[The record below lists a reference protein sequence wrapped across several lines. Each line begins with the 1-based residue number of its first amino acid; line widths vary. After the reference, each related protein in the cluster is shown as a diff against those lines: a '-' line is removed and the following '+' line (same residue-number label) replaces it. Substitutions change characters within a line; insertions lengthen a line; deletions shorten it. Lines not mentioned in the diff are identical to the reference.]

1 MVNLRFWER
10 KSFSNYPE
18 DFKGLPKLPENVDD
32 NMYLAAASKAAETD
46 RASGA
51 YDQFLF
57 SEDLLQQM
65 PFEDS
70 VDDHLSLIQIRL
82 RDRGR
87 REVLVHQKALLEAKA
102 NLSKIENEMDAL
114 EARIGEQQQNLLNQE
129 EILEGRKPGKAGL
142 LWKGSPSEL
151 TSKAETRLK
160 LILPIALFAIVGL
173 VDLGIII
180 NSFTKIPGFKFTEAI
195 IFTAPAV
202 GVQLV
207 FPHFIGNR
215 INLVMRGHTKKVA
228 NTLEII
234 LLALLW
240 LTFVIV
246 MTEIRMNYIKVTA
259 ATEEPLSLSLELFL
273 YIGNA
278 LMLVG
283 LGMWLLLTAAR
294 SNHHEVEHRRIN
306 LAIHVLREKLATR
319 QARKAAVEAEIPTL
333 ELSLKVSEESYADAV
348 EASRVE
354 LADAAKSVYRRSL
367 INQMGT
373 VEFTSAYM
381 QEKPKPRSRK
391 SNS

>member
-1 MVNLRFWER
+1 
-10 KSFSNYPE
+10 
-18 DFKGLPKLPENVDD
+18 LPENVDD

-46 RASGA
+46 KASGA
-51 YDQFLF
+51 YDPFLF

-87 REVLVHQKALLEAKA
+87 REVLLHQKAVLDAKSK
-102 NLSKIENEMDAL
+102 LSKSENLLSSL
-114 EARIGEQQQNLLNQE
+114 ETRVGEQQANLVNQV
-129 EILEGRKPGKAGL
+129 EILEGSKPGKAGL
-142 LWKGSPSEL
+142 FWNGSPSEL
-151 TSKAETRLK
+151 TSKTETRLK
-160 LILPIALFAIVGL
+160 LVLPIALFAIVGL

-180 NSFTKIPGFKFTEAI
+180 NSFTKIPGFKFLEAI

-215 INLVMRGHTKKVA
+215 INLVMHGHSKKLA
-228 NTLEII
+228 NIIEIV
-234 LLALLW
+234 LLSVLW

-294 SNHHEVEHRRIN
+294 SNHHEREHRRLS
-306 LAIHVLREKLATR
+306 LAIHTLREKLAKQQSK
-319 QARKAAVEAEIPTL
+319 QAAILAEIPTL
-333 ELSLKVSEESYADAV
+333 ELSLKVSQESYADAV

-367 INQMGT
+367 INQMGA

-381 QEKPKPRSRK
+381 QEKPKPRARK
-391 SNS
+391 VT